1 MRFRVRLGAMSGMTL
16 GSTMCCPHLTDRH
29 NLPAEAV
36 PAKAIV
42 PREQLTKHK
51 PLNAAEIPGDIL

>member
-1 MRFRVRLGAMSGMTL
+1 MRVRVRLGAMSGMTL
-16 GSTMCCPHLTDRH
+16 GSTMCCPHLTDH
-29 NLPAEAV
+29 CNLLAEAV

-51 PLNAAEIPGDIL
+51 PLKAAEVPGDIL